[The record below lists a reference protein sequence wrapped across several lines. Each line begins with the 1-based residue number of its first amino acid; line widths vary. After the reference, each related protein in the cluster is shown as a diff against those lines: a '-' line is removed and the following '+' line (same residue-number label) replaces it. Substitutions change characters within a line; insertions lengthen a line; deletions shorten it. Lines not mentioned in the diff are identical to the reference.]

1 VKMSVTVNGLKETQE
16 YLKGIGDKFT
26 GRGMWLGMK
35 EATMKVTRDA
45 KQLAPVDTGRLR
57 ASITPSVRGTKVV
70 EGIVG
75 SNVKYAPYME
85 LGTKRFWPPIS
96 ALEPWARRHGIPAFL
111 VARSIARYGIAARP
125 FLSKAFEQN
134 AQWIRRRFEEVVRKA
149 IRK

>member
-1 VKMSVTVNGLKETQE
+1 MKINFQVKGIKETQE
-16 YLKGIGDKFT
+16 YLKGISDKFT

-57 ASITPSVRGTKVV
+57 ASIAPIVRGTKVV

-85 LGTKRFWPPIS
+85 LGTKPHWPPIS
-96 ALEPWARRHGIPAFL
+96 AMQPWARRHGMNAFL
-111 VARSIARYGIAARP
+111 VARAISRRGLKPRR
-125 FLSKAFEQN
+125 FLQKAFEQN
-134 AQWIRRRFEEVVRKA
+134 AAWIHRRFEEFVRRVIK
-149 IRK
+149 K